1 MFLRLQGVNTD
12 VRTVTG
18 DTAMSLALG
27 RGHTKIVSLIGNHK
41 SSIAPRGDPGCTTEA
56 RTPNAVNA
64 GNVFVFGMFR
74 IWTRPTTASCRTR
87 APSDAES
94 RATVSACT

>member
-1 MFLRLQGVNTD
+1 MFFRLFQGVNTD

-41 SSIAPRGDPGCTTEA
+41 SSIAPRGDLGCTTEA
-56 RTPNAVNA
+56 CTPNEANV
-64 GNVFVFGMFR
+64 GNVFVFRMFR
-74 IWTRPTTASCRTR
+74 I
-87 APSDAES
+87 
-94 RATVSACT
+94 